1 LGSELALEDHRQ
13 PADWA
18 KDFRRRI
25 VIGLSRGGLLCNRI
39 KHRLAKVLLQSSQLA
54 ADRSAKKTIIAD
66 LHKRMGKNM
75 LEETLKE
82 LLDRK
87 GTGFELSGIGS
98 AKLKGDLRALHGTAI
113 VKRKQTTIADGH
125 PMDVGSQILE
135 GGLTITHRF
144 AMHDPR
150 L

>member
-1 LGSELALEDHRQ
+1 MGSKLALEDHRQ

-39 KHRLAKVLLQSSQLA
+39 QHSFAKALLQSSQLA
-54 ADRSAKKTIIAD
+54 ADRSAKEPIIAH
-66 LHKRMGKNM
+66 LHKSLRKHM

-98 AKLKGDLRALHGTAI
+98 AKLKGDLRAFHGTAV
-113 VKRKQTTIADGH
+113 VK
-125 PMDVGSQILE
+125 S
-135 GGLTITHRF
+135 
-144 AMHDPR
+144 
-150 L
+150 